1 MNAARYSFY
10 SDAGMGVEPTHDRDG
25 AYVEHEDYAY
35 ALHEIDRLEA
45 ENVEV
50 RSRLSAMPHDG
61 GHATTCWI
69 WGEGPM
75 RGHEGNPGGVCS
87 CGYLWL
93 YWRGRAE
100 EAEAKIEKLVAAG
113 DDMRQ
118 EWCGHN
124 HGMMGTKAPRS
135 CGRCVVE
142 EAWDRAKGEDEG
154 K

>member
-1 MNAARYSFY
+1 MNAWRYSFY

-45 ENVEV
+45 ENAAHKRTE
-50 RSRLSAMPHDG
+50 
-61 GHATTCWI
+61 
-69 WGEGPM
+69 E
-75 RGHEGNPGGVCS
+75 E
-87 CGYLWL
+87 
-93 YWRGRAE
+93 WRAAE
-100 EAEAKIEKLVAAG
+100 REWKAKIEKLVAAG

>member
-1 MNAARYSFY
+1 MGSEPYDPVQPRINDRCPACDRRTLFIGAGGLLTCSFLTCPQPCVGAAIMAQRQ
-10 SDAGMGVEPTHDRDG
+10 
-25 AYVEHEDYAY
+25 
-35 ALHEIDRLEA
+35 ALAQSDRLEA
-45 ENVEV
+45 ENAAHKRTE
-50 RSRLSAMPHDG
+50 
-61 GHATTCWI
+61 
-69 WGEGPM
+69 E
-75 RGHEGNPGGVCS
+75 E
-87 CGYLWL
+87 
-93 YWRGRAE
+93 WRAAE
-100 EAEAKIEKLVAAG
+100 REWKAKIEKLVAAG